1 MRHVA
6 WASAHILGASA
17 HILGAHTGRT
27 DASTWSSTNIP
38 CWRRNAGSDALL
50 CGSHALL
57 CVCSSPH
64 GQLFLSVAVC
74 CSVLQ
79 CVAVCCSVLQCV
91 AVCCSVLQCE
101 SGDAQTLSMD
111 WLRWSWVLLRHVS
124 AWPINLS
131 NWVMW
136 LWSTL
141 VLLGHVTRWPINL
154 RLVESC
160 RVWISLVA
168 SYRVLLRHLH
178 CWGISADAILSYTHI
193 LSTPPLHTAT
203 HCNALQRTATHEYH
217 PWCHGCQERV
227 GTRWR
232 MLIRAAS
239 CAPIGSGFVQ

>member
-1 MRHVA
+1 MHRLGAPRTYLAGEGMLVVMPSCVVVMPSCV
-6 WASAHILGASA
+6 SAHPRMDSFFC
-17 HILGAHTGRT
+17 R
-27 DASTWSSTNIP
+27 
-38 CWRRNAGSDALL
+38 
-50 CGSHALL
+50 
-57 CVCSSPH
+57 
-64 GQLFLSVAVC
+64 
-74 CSVLQ
+74 LQ

-91 AVCCSVLQCE
+91 AVCCSVLQCVAMWIWWCT
-101 SGDAQTLSMD
+101 DTLSMD
-111 WLRWSWVLLRHVS
+111 WLRWSWVLLRHAP

-227 GTRWR
+227 GTKWR

-239 CAPIGSGFVQ
+239 CAPIESGFVQ